1 MASVDLFATR
11 QVRLGGLRPGLF
23 LRVYNLFD
31 TANLTNVYSDTG
43 LATPNLQFYNAAP
56 AGLNTRDEFL
66 LRPDFYAAPRQIQF
80 GASVDF

>member
-1 MASVDLFATR
+1 MRV
-11 QVRLGGLRPGLF
+11 GGLRPGLF

-43 LATPNLQFYNAAP
+43 LATPNLQSYYARRR
-56 AGLNTRDEFL
+56 AGLNTRDAFL